1 MRLTFGERLKHS
13 WNAFMNKDPTETT
26 RYVDLGPSN
35 TRRPDMFRATRG
47 TEKTIVTAIYTR
59 IAIDVA
65 ALTIEHVKTD
75 ENGRYVETIKSG
87 LNYALTTEANID
99 QTSRAF
105 IQDVVMSMFD
115 DGVVAIVPVD
125 TTLNPLKTG
134 SYDIQTMRVG
144 SVVEWF
150 PRHVKVRLYNDKTG
164 KHEEITLPKKLVSI
178 IENPLYS
185 VMNEPNSVAKRL
197 IRKLNILDVVDEQSG
212 SGKLDLII
220 GLPYV
225 IKTEARREQ
234 AERRRKDIEEQL
246 SGSKYGIAYTDG
258 TEHITQLNRSVEN
271 NMLKQIEYLTE
282 MLYNQLGMTKGVFDG
297 TASESEMLNYHSR
310 TIEPIVSSITE
321 ELSRK
326 FLTKTARSQ
335 NQKIMFFKDPFKL
348 TPTDKIAD
356 MADKFTRNE
365 ILSSNEFRAIIG
377 YKPVDDQR
385 ANELINKNIN
395 QESGMEPPIT
405 TDQNVQSQVNEERG
419 LDVET
424 AKDIVNTPLSLI
436 DS

>member
-1 MRLTFGERLKHS
+1 MALTFGERLKHS
-13 WNAFMNKDPTETT
+13 WNAFMNKDPTEDK
-26 RYVDLGPSN
+26 RYIELGPSN
-35 TRRPDMFRATRG
+35 SRRPDMFRPTRG

-65 ALTIEHVKTD
+65 KLDVEHVKVD
-75 ENGRYVETIKSG
+75 DNGRYVDTIKSG

-99 QTSRAF
+99 QTGRAF

-115 DGVVAIVPVD
+115 EGCVAIVPVD

-144 SVVEWF
+144 SIVEWF
-150 PRHVKVRLYNDKTG
+150 PQYVKVKLYNDRTG
-164 KHEEITLPKKLVSI
+164 KHEEKILPKKMVAI

-197 IRKLNILDVVDEQSG
+197 IRKLNILDAVDEQSG

-271 NMLKQIEYLTE
+271 NMFNQIQYLTE

-297 TASESEMLNYHSR
+297 TATEEEMLNYQSR
-310 TIEPIVSSITE
+310 TIEPIVSAITE
-321 ELSRK
+321 EMSRK

-335 NQKIMFFKDPFKL
+335 NQTIMFFTDPFSL
-348 TPTDKIAD
+348 TPTEKLAEIAD
-356 MADKFTRNE
+356 KLTRNA
-365 ILSSNEFRAIIG
+365 ILSSNELRAIIG

-385 ANELINKNIN
+385 ADELSNKNIN
-395 QESGMEPPIT
+395 QSDEEMQNNPIV
-405 TDQNVQSQVNEERG
+405 TDADDSVG
-419 LDVET
+419 
-424 AKDIVNTPLSLI
+424 NTPVNSI
-436 DS
+436 K

>member
-1 MRLTFGERLKHS
+1 MALTFGEKLKHS
-13 WNAFMNKDPTETT
+13 WNAFMNKDPTEDK
-26 RYVDLGPSN
+26 RYIELGPSN
-35 TRRPDMFRATRG
+35 SRRPDMFRPTRG

-59 IAIDVA
+59 IAMDVA
-65 ALTIEHVKTD
+65 KLDVEHVKVD
-75 ENGRYVETIKSG
+75 DNGRYVDTIKSG

-99 QTSRAF
+99 QTGRAF

-115 DGVVAIVPVD
+115 EGCVAIVPVD

-144 SVVEWF
+144 SIVEWF
-150 PRHVKVRLYNDKTG
+150 PQYVKVKLYNDRTG
-164 KHEEITLPKKLVSI
+164 KHEEKILPKKMVAI

-197 IRKLNILDVVDEQSG
+197 IRKLNILDAVDEQSG

-271 NMLKQIEYLTE
+271 NMFNQIQYLTE

-297 TASESEMLNYHSR
+297 TATEEEMLNYQSR
-310 TIEPIVSSITE
+310 TIEPIVSAITE
-321 ELSRK
+321 EMSRK

-335 NQKIMFFKDPFKL
+335 NQTIMFFTDPFSL
-348 TPTDKIAD
+348 TPTEKLAEIAD
-356 MADKFTRNE
+356 KLTRNA
-365 ILSSNEFRAIIG
+365 ILSSNELRAIIG

-385 ANELINKNIN
+385 ADELSNKNIN
-395 QESGMEPPIT
+395 QSDEEMQNNPVV
-405 TDQNVQSQVNEERG
+405 TDADNSVG
-419 LDVET
+419 
-424 AKDIVNTPLSLI
+424 NTPVNSI
-436 DS
+436 K

>member
-1 MRLTFGERLKHS
+1 MGLTFGERLKHS
-13 WNAFMNKDPTETT
+13 WNAFMNKDPTEDK
-26 RYVDLGPSN
+26 RYIELGPSN

-65 ALTIEHVKTD
+65 ALTFEHVKVD
-75 ENGRYVETIKSG
+75 ENGRYTETIKSG
-87 LNYALTTEANID
+87 LNYTLTTETNID
-99 QTSRAF
+99 QTARAF

-115 DGVVAIVPVD
+115 EGVVAIVPVD
-125 TTLNPLKTG
+125 TTMNPLRTG

-150 PRHVKVRLYNDKTG
+150 PQYVKVRLYNDRTG
-164 KHEEITLPKKLVSI
+164 KHEEKILPKKMVSI
-178 IENPLYS
+178 IENPLYA

-197 IRKLNILDVVDEQSG
+197 IRKLNILDAVDEQSG

-234 AERRRKDIEEQL
+234 AERRRKDIEQQL

-271 NMLKQIEYLTE
+271 NMFSQIQYLTE
-282 MLYNQLGMTKGVFDG
+282 MLYNQLGMTQNVFNG
-297 TASESEMLNYHSR
+297 TATEEEMLNYHSR
-310 TIEPIVSSITE
+310 TIEPIASAITDE
-321 ELSRK
+321 MSRK

-335 NQKIMFFKDPFKL
+335 HQTIMFFKDPFKL
-348 TPTDKIAD
+348 TPTEKLADLSDKL
-356 MADKFTRNE
+356 TRNA
-365 ILSSNEFRAIIG
+365 ILSSNELRAIIG
-377 YKPVDDQR
+377 YKPVDDAR
-385 ANELINKNIN
+385 ADELSNKNIN
-395 QESGMEPPIT
+395 QSPEEMENNPIT
-405 TDQNVQSQVNEERG
+405 TNEKE
-419 LDVET
+419 DEE
-424 AKDIVNTPLSLI
+424 
-436 DS
+436 

>member
-1 MRLTFGERLKHS
+1 MALTFGERLKHS
-13 WNAFMNKDPTETT
+13 WNAFMNKDPTEDK
-26 RYVDLGPSN
+26 RYIELGPSN
-35 TRRPDMFRATRG
+35 SRRPDMFRPTRG

-65 ALTIEHVKTD
+65 KLDVEHVKVD
-75 ENGRYVETIKSG
+75 DNGRYVDTIKSG

-99 QTSRAF
+99 QTGRAF

-115 DGVVAIVPVD
+115 EGCVAIVPVD

-144 SVVEWF
+144 SIVEWF
-150 PRHVKVRLYNDKTG
+150 PQHVKVKLYNDRTG
-164 KHEEITLPKKLVSI
+164 KHEEKILPKKVVAI

-197 IRKLNILDVVDEQSG
+197 IRKLNILDAVDEQSG

-271 NMLKQIEYLTE
+271 NMFNQIQYLTE

-297 TASESEMLNYHSR
+297 TATEEEMLNYQSR
-310 TIEPIVSSITE
+310 TIEPIVSAITE
-321 ELSRK
+321 EMSRK

-335 NQKIMFFKDPFKL
+335 NQTIMFFTDPFSL
-348 TPTDKIAD
+348 TPTEKLAEIAD
-356 MADKFTRNE
+356 KLTRNA
-365 ILSSNEFRAIIG
+365 ILSSNELRAIIG
-377 YKPVDDQR
+377 YKPVDDKR
-385 ANELINKNIN
+385 ADELSNKNIN
-395 QESGMEPPIT
+395 QSDEEMQNNPVV
-405 TDQNVQSQVNEERG
+405 TDADNSVG
-419 LDVET
+419 
-424 AKDIVNTPLSLI
+424 NTPVNSI
-436 DS
+436 K

>member
-1 MRLTFGERLKHS
+1 MALTFGERLKHS
-13 WNAFMNKDPTETT
+13 WNAFMNKDPTEDK
-26 RYVDLGPSN
+26 RYIELGPSN
-35 TRRPDMFRATRG
+35 TRRPDMFRGTRG
-47 TEKTIVTAIYTR
+47 TEKTIIMAIYTR
-59 IAIDVA
+59 IAMDVA
-65 ALTIEHVKTD
+65 ALDIEHVKID
-75 ENGRYVETIKSG
+75 DNGRYVETIKSD
-87 LNYALTTEANID
+87 LNYVLTQEANID
-99 QTSRAF
+99 QTARAF

-115 DGVVAIVPVD
+115 EGVVAIVPVD

-144 SVVEWF
+144 RIVEWF
-150 PRHVKVRLYNDKTG
+150 PQYVKVRLYNDRTG
-164 KHEEITLPKKLVSI
+164 KHEEKILPKKVVSI

-197 IRKLNILDVVDEQSG
+197 IRKLNILDAVDEQSG

-234 AERRRKDIEEQL
+234 AERRRKDIEQQL

-271 NMLKQIEYLTE
+271 NMLNQIQYLTE

-297 TASESEMLNYHSR
+297 TASEAEMLNYHSR
-310 TIEPIVSSITE
+310 TIEPIVSAIVE
-321 ELSRK
+321 EMSRK

-335 NQKIMFFKDPFKL
+335 KQRIMFFKDSFKL
-348 TPTDKIAD
+348 TPTEKLAD
-356 MADKFTRNE
+356 IADKFTRNA
-365 ILSSNEFRAIIG
+365 ILSSNEMRAIIG

-385 ANELINKNIN
+385 ADELSNKNIN
-395 QESGMEPPIT
+395 QSTEEMENNPVV
-405 TDQNVQSQVNEERG
+405 TDDSNSVG
-419 LDVET
+419 
-424 AKDIVNTPLSLI
+424 NTPISQI
-436 DS
+436 N

>member
-1 MRLTFGERLKHS
+1 MALTFGERLKHS
-13 WNAFMNKDPTETT
+13 WNAFMNKDPTEDK
-26 RYVDLGPSN
+26 RYIELGPSN
-35 TRRPDMFRATRG
+35 SRRPDMFRPTRG

-59 IAIDVA
+59 IAMDVA
-65 ALTIEHVKTD
+65 KLDVEHVKVD
-75 ENGRYVETIKSG
+75 DNGRYVDTIKSG

-99 QTSRAF
+99 QTGRAF

-115 DGVVAIVPVD
+115 EGCVAIVPVD

-144 SVVEWF
+144 SIVEWF
-150 PRHVKVRLYNDKTG
+150 PQYVKVKLYNDRTG
-164 KHEEITLPKKLVSI
+164 KHEEKILPKKMVAI

-197 IRKLNILDVVDEQSG
+197 IRKLNILDAVDEQSG

-271 NMLKQIEYLTE
+271 NMFNQIQYLTE

-297 TASESEMLNYHSR
+297 TATEEEMLNYHSR
-310 TIEPIVSSITE
+310 TIEPIVSAITE
-321 ELSRK
+321 EMSRK

-335 NQKIMFFKDPFKL
+335 NQTIMFFTDPFSL
-348 TPTDKIAD
+348 TPTEKLAEIAD
-356 MADKFTRNE
+356 KLTRNA
-365 ILSSNEFRAIIG
+365 ILSSNELRAIIG

-385 ANELINKNIN
+385 ADELSNKNIN
-395 QESGMEPPIT
+395 QSDEEMQNNPVV
-405 TDQNVQSQVNEERG
+405 TDADNSVG
-419 LDVET
+419 
-424 AKDIVNTPLSLI
+424 NTPVNSI
-436 DS
+436 K

>member
-1 MRLTFGERLKHS
+1 MGLTFGERLKHS
-13 WNAFMNKDPTETT
+13 WNAFMNKDPTEDK
-26 RYVDLGPSN
+26 RYIELGPSN

-65 ALTIEHVKTD
+65 ALTFEHVKVD
-75 ENGRYVETIKSG
+75 ENGRYTETIKSG
-87 LNYALTTEANID
+87 LNYTLTTETNID
-99 QTSRAF
+99 QTARAF

-115 DGVVAIVPVD
+115 EGVVAIVPVD
-125 TTLNPLKTG
+125 TTMNPLKTG

-150 PRHVKVRLYNDKTG
+150 PQYVKVRLYNDRTG
-164 KHEEITLPKKLVSI
+164 KHEEKILPKKMVSL
-178 IENPLYS
+178 IENPLYA

-197 IRKLNILDVVDEQSG
+197 IRKLNILDAVDEQSG

-234 AERRRKDIEEQL
+234 AERRRKDIEQQL

-271 NMLKQIEYLTE
+271 NMFSQIQYLTE
-282 MLYNQLGMTKGVFDG
+282 MLYNQLGMTQNVFNG
-297 TASESEMLNYHSR
+297 TATEEEMLNYHSR
-310 TIEPIVSSITE
+310 TIEPIASAITDE
-321 ELSRK
+321 MSRK

-335 NQKIMFFKDPFKL
+335 HQTIMFFKDPFKL
-348 TPTDKIAD
+348 TPTEKLADLSDKL
-356 MADKFTRNE
+356 TRNA
-365 ILSSNEFRAIIG
+365 ILSSNELRAIIG
-377 YKPVDDQR
+377 YKPVDDVR
-385 ANELINKNIN
+385 ADELSNKNIN
-395 QESGMEPPIT
+395 QSTEEMENNPIV
-405 TDQNVQSQVNEERG
+405 TDTKEDEE
-419 LDVET
+419 
-424 AKDIVNTPLSLI
+424 
-436 DS
+436 

>member
-1 MRLTFGERLKHS
+1 MALTFGERLKHS
-13 WNAFMNKDPTETT
+13 WNAFMNKDPTEDK
-26 RYVDLGPSN
+26 RYIELGPSN
-35 TRRPDMFRATRG
+35 TRRPDMFRPTRG

-59 IAIDVA
+59 IAMDVA
-65 ALTIEHVKTD
+65 KLEIEHVKVD
-75 ENGRYVETIKSG
+75 DNERYLETIKSG
-87 LNYALTTEANID
+87 LNYVLTTEANID
-99 QTSRAF
+99 QTARAF

-115 DGVVAIVPVD
+115 EGCVAIVPVD

-150 PRHVKVRLYNDKTG
+150 PQYVKVKLYNDRTG
-164 KHEEITLPKKLVSI
+164 KHEEKILPKKMVALV
-178 IENPLYS
+178 ENPLYA

-197 IRKLNILDVVDEQSG
+197 IRKLTILDAVDEQSG

-271 NMLKQIEYLTE
+271 NMWNQIQYLTE

-297 TASESEMLNYHSR
+297 TATEEEMLNYQSR
-310 TIEPIVSSITE
+310 TIEPIVSAITE
-321 ELSRK
+321 EMSRK

-335 NQKIMFFKDPFKL
+335 NQRIMFFKDPFSL
-348 TPTDKIAD
+348 TPTEKIAD
-356 MADKFTRNE
+356 IADKFTRNA
-365 ILSSNEFRAIIG
+365 ILSSNEMRAIIG

-385 ANELINKNIN
+385 ADELSNKNIN
-395 QESGMEPPIT
+395 QSPEEAESNPVV
-405 TDQNVQSQVNEERG
+405 TDSDNSVG
-419 LDVET
+419 
-424 AKDIVNTPLSLI
+424 NTPVSQI
-436 DS
+436 

>member
-1 MRLTFGERLKHS
+1 MGLTFGERLKHS
-13 WNAFMNKDPTETT
+13 WNAFMNKDPTEDK
-26 RYVDLGPSN
+26 RYIELGPSN

-65 ALTIEHVKTD
+65 ALTFEHVKVD
-75 ENGRYVETIKSG
+75 ENGRYTETIKSG
-87 LNYALTTEANID
+87 LNYTLTTETNID
-99 QTSRAF
+99 QTARAF

-115 DGVVAIVPVD
+115 EGVVAIVPVD
-125 TTLNPLKTG
+125 TTYNPLKTG

-150 PRHVKVRLYNDKTG
+150 PQYVKVRLYNDRTG
-164 KHEEITLPKKLVSI
+164 KHEEKILPKKMVSL
-178 IENPLYS
+178 IENPLYA

-197 IRKLNILDVVDEQSG
+197 IRKLNILDAVDEQSG

-234 AERRRKDIEEQL
+234 AERRRKDIEQQL

-271 NMLKQIEYLTE
+271 NMFSQIQYLTE
-282 MLYNQLGMTKGVFDG
+282 MLYNQLGMTQNVFNG
-297 TASESEMLNYHSR
+297 TATEEEMLNYHSR
-310 TIEPIVSSITE
+310 TIEPIASALTDE
-321 ELSRK
+321 MARK

-335 NQKIMFFKDPFKL
+335 HQTIMFFKDPFKL
-348 TPTDKIAD
+348 TPTEKLADLSDKL
-356 MADKFTRNE
+356 TRNA
-365 ILSSNEFRAIIG
+365 ILSSNELRAIIG
-377 YKPVDDQR
+377 YKPVDDAR
-385 ANELINKNIN
+385 ADELSNKNIN
-395 QESGMEPPIT
+395 QSPEEMENNPIT
-405 TDQNVQSQVNEERG
+405 TNEKE
-419 LDVET
+419 DEE
-424 AKDIVNTPLSLI
+424 
-436 DS
+436 

>member
-1 MRLTFGERLKHS
+1 MGLTFGERLKHS
-13 WNAFMNKDPTETT
+13 WNAFMNKDPTEDK
-26 RYVDLGPSN
+26 RYIELGPSN

-65 ALTIEHVKTD
+65 ALTFEHVKVD
-75 ENGRYVETIKSG
+75 ENGRYTETIKSG
-87 LNYALTTEANID
+87 LNYTLTTETNID
-99 QTSRAF
+99 QTARAF

-115 DGVVAIVPVD
+115 EGVVAIVPVD
-125 TTLNPLKTG
+125 TTYNPLKTG

-150 PRHVKVRLYNDKTG
+150 PQYVKVRLYNDRTG
-164 KHEEITLPKKLVSI
+164 KHEEKILPKKMVSL
-178 IENPLYS
+178 IENPLYA

-197 IRKLNILDVVDEQSG
+197 IRKLNILDAVDEQSG

-234 AERRRKDIEEQL
+234 AERRRKDIEQQL

-271 NMLKQIEYLTE
+271 NMFTQIQYLTE
-282 MLYNQLGMTKGVFDG
+282 MLYNQLGMTQNVFNG
-297 TASESEMLNYHSR
+297 TATEEEMLNYHSR
-310 TIEPIVSSITE
+310 TIEPIASAITDE
-321 ELSRK
+321 MARK

-335 NQKIMFFKDPFKL
+335 HQTIMFFKDPFKL
-348 TPTDKIAD
+348 TPTEKLADLSDKL
-356 MADKFTRNE
+356 TRNA
-365 ILSSNEFRAIIG
+365 ILSSNELRAIIG
-377 YKPVDDQR
+377 YKPVDDVR
-385 ANELINKNIN
+385 ADELSNKNIN
-395 QESGMEPPIT
+395 QSPDEMENNPIV
-405 TDQNVQSQVNEERG
+405 TDTKEDEE
-419 LDVET
+419 
-424 AKDIVNTPLSLI
+424 
-436 DS
+436 

>member
-1 MRLTFGERLKHS
+1 MALTFGERLKHS
-13 WNAFMNKDPTETT
+13 WNAFMNKDPTEDK
-26 RYVDLGPSN
+26 RYIELGPSN
-35 TRRPDMFRATRG
+35 TRRPDMFRPTRG

-59 IAIDVA
+59 IAMDVA
-65 ALTIEHVKTD
+65 KLEIEHVKVD
-75 ENGRYVETIKSG
+75 DNERYLETIKSG
-87 LNYALTTEANID
+87 LNYVLTTEANID
-99 QTSRAF
+99 QTARAF

-115 DGVVAIVPVD
+115 EGCVAIVPVD

-150 PRHVKVRLYNDKTG
+150 PQYVKVKLYNDRTG
-164 KHEEITLPKKLVSI
+164 KHEEKILPKKMVAL
-178 IENPLYS
+178 IENPLYA

-197 IRKLNILDVVDEQSG
+197 IRKLTILDAVDEQSG

-271 NMLKQIEYLTE
+271 NMWNQIQYLTE

-297 TASESEMLNYHSR
+297 TATEEEMLNYQSR
-310 TIEPIVSSITE
+310 TIEPIVSAITE
-321 ELSRK
+321 EMSRK

-335 NQKIMFFKDPFKL
+335 NQRIMFFKDPFSL
-348 TPTDKIAD
+348 TPTEKIAD
-356 MADKFTRNE
+356 IADKFTRNA
-365 ILSSNEFRAIIG
+365 ILSSNEMRAIIG

-385 ANELINKNIN
+385 ADELSNKNIN
-395 QESGMEPPIT
+395 QSPEEAESNPVV
-405 TDQNVQSQVNEERG
+405 TDSDNSVG
-419 LDVET
+419 
-424 AKDIVNTPLSLI
+424 NTPVSQI
-436 DS
+436 

>member
-1 MRLTFGERLKHS
+1 MGLTFGERLKHS
-13 WNAFMNKDPTETT
+13 WNAFMNKDPTEDK
-26 RYVDLGPSN
+26 RYIELGPSN

-65 ALTIEHVKTD
+65 ALTFEHVKVD
-75 ENGRYVETIKSG
+75 ENGRYTETIKSG
-87 LNYALTTEANID
+87 LNYTLTTETNID
-99 QTSRAF
+99 QTARAF

-115 DGVVAIVPVD
+115 EGVVAIVPVD
-125 TTLNPLKTG
+125 TTYNPLKTG

-150 PRHVKVRLYNDKTG
+150 PQYVKVRLYNDRTG
-164 KHEEITLPKKLVSI
+164 KHEEKILPKKMVSL
-178 IENPLYS
+178 IENPLYA

-197 IRKLNILDVVDEQSG
+197 IRKLNILDAVDEQSG

-234 AERRRKDIEEQL
+234 AERRRKDIEQQL

-271 NMLKQIEYLTE
+271 NMFTQIQYLTE
-282 MLYNQLGMTKGVFDG
+282 MLYNQLGMTQNVFNG
-297 TASESEMLNYHSR
+297 TATEEEMLNYHSR
-310 TIEPIVSSITE
+310 TIEPIASAITDE
-321 ELSRK
+321 MSRK

-335 NQKIMFFKDPFKL
+335 HQTIMFFKDPFRL
-348 TPTDKIAD
+348 TPTEKLADLSDKL
-356 MADKFTRNE
+356 TRNA
-365 ILSSNEFRAIIG
+365 ILSSNELRAIIG
-377 YKPVDDQR
+377 YKPVDDVR
-385 ANELINKNIN
+385 ADELSNKNIN
-395 QESGMEPPIT
+395 QSPDEMENNPIV
-405 TDQNVQSQVNEERG
+405 TDTKEDEE
-419 LDVET
+419 
-424 AKDIVNTPLSLI
+424 
-436 DS
+436 

>member
-1 MRLTFGERLKHS
+1 MALTFGERLKHS
-13 WNAFMNKDPTETT
+13 WNAFMNKDPTEDK
-26 RYVDLGPSN
+26 RYIELGPSN

-59 IAIDVA
+59 IAMDVA
-65 ALTIEHVKTD
+65 ALDIEHVRVD
-75 ENGRYVETIKSG
+75 ENDRYLETIKSD
-87 LNYALTTEANID
+87 LNYALTEEANID
-99 QTSRAF
+99 QTGRAF

-115 DGVVAIVPVD
+115 EGCVAIVPVD
-125 TTLNPLKTG
+125 TTLNPLNTG

-150 PRHVKVRLYNDKTG
+150 PQYVKVRLYNDRTG
-164 KHEEITLPKKLVSI
+164 RHEEKILPKKIVSI
-178 IENPLYS
+178 IENPLYA

-197 IRKLNILDVVDEQSG
+197 IRKLSILDAVDEQSG

-234 AERRRKDIEEQL
+234 AERRRKDIEQQL

-271 NMLKQIEYLTE
+271 NMWNQIQDLTE

-297 TASESEMLNYHSR
+297 TATEPEMLNYQSR
-310 TIEPIVSSITE
+310 TIEPIVSAITE
-321 ELSRK
+321 EMSRK
-326 FLTKTARSQ
+326 FLTKTARKQ
-335 NQKIMFFKDPFKL
+335 RQRIMFFSDPFRL
-348 TPTDKIAD
+348 TPTEKIAEI
-356 MADKFTRNE
+356 ADKFTRNA
-365 ILSSNEFRAIIG
+365 ILSSNELRGILG

-385 ANELINKNIN
+385 ADELSNKNIN
-395 QESGMEPPIT
+395 QSTEEMQNNPIVMDDSDT
-405 TDQNVQSQVNEERG
+405 SVR
-419 LDVET
+419 
-424 AKDIVNTPLSLI
+424 NTPISQI
-436 DS
+436 N

>member
-1 MRLTFGERLKHS
+1 MGLTFGERLKHS
-13 WNAFMNKDPTETT
+13 WNAFMNKDPTEDK
-26 RYVDLGPSN
+26 RYIDLGPSN
-35 TRRPDMFRATRG
+35 TRRPDMFRPTRG

-65 ALTIEHVKTD
+65 KLDIEHVKTD
-75 ENGRYVETIKSG
+75 DNGHYVDTIKSG

-115 DGVVAIVPVD
+115 EGVVAIVPVD

-150 PRHVKVRLYNDKTG
+150 PQYVKVRLYNDRTG
-164 KHEEITLPKKLVSI
+164 KHEEKILPKKMVAL
-178 IENPLYS
+178 IENPLYA

-197 IRKLNILDVVDEQSG
+197 IRKLNLLDAVDEQSG
-212 SGKLDLII
+212 SGKLDLIL

-246 SGSKYGIAYTDG
+246 ANSKYGIAYTDG

-271 NMLKQIEYLTE
+271 TMFNQIQYLTE

-297 TASESEMLNYHSR
+297 TASPEEMLNYQSR
-310 TIEPIVSSITE
+310 TIEPIVSAIIE
-321 ELSRK
+321 EMSRK

-335 NQKIMFFKDPFKL
+335 NQTIMFFSDPFL
-348 TPTDKIAD
+348 Q
-356 MADKFTRNE
+356 TR
-365 ILSSNEFRAIIG
+365 
-377 YKPVDDQR
+377 
-385 ANELINKNIN
+385 
-395 QESGMEPPIT
+395 
-405 TDQNVQSQVNEERG
+405 
-419 LDVET
+419 
-424 AKDIVNTPLSLI
+424 
-436 DS
+436 

>member
-1 MRLTFGERLKHS
+1 MGLTFGERLKHS
-13 WNAFMNKDPTETT
+13 WNAFMNKDPTETK
-26 RYVDLGPSN
+26 RYIELGPSN
-35 TRRPDMFRATRG
+35 TRRPDMFRPTRG

-65 ALTIEHVKTD
+65 ALSIEHVKVD

-87 LNYALTTEANID
+87 LNYALTTETNID
-99 QTSRAF
+99 QTARAF

-115 DGVVAIVPVD
+115 EGAVAIVPVD

-150 PRHVKVRLYNDKTG
+150 PQYVKVRLYNDKTG
-164 KHEEITLPKKLVSI
+164 KHEEITLPKKMVAL
-178 IENPLYS
+178 IENPLYA

-197 IRKLNILDVVDEQSG
+197 IRKLNILDAVDEQSG
-212 SGKLDLII
+212 SGKLDLIL

-225 IKTEARREQ
+225 IKSEARREQ

-246 SGSKYGIAYTDG
+246 ANSKYGIAYTDG

-271 NMLKQIEYLTE
+271 NMFSQIQYLTE
-282 MLYNQLGMTKGVFDG
+282 MLYNQLGMTQNVFNG
-297 TASESEMLNYHSR
+297 TATEEEMLNYHSR
-310 TIEPIVSSITE
+310 TIEPIVSAITNE
-321 ELSRK
+321 MSRK

-335 NQKIMFFKDPFKL
+335 NQRIMFFKDPFKL
-348 TPTDKIAD
+348 TPTEKLAD
-356 MADKFTRNE
+356 LADKLTRNA
-365 ILSSNEFRAIIG
+365 ILSSNELRAVMG

-385 ANELINKNIN
+385 ANELSNKNIN
-395 QESGMEPPIT
+395 QSPEEAEGNPVVDSEEGSIT
-405 TDQNVQSQVNEERG
+405 
-419 LDVET
+419 
-424 AKDIVNTPLSLI
+424 NTPISSI
-436 DS
+436 

>member
-1 MRLTFGERLKHS
+1 MGLTFGERLKHS
-13 WNAFMNKDPTETT
+13 WNAFMNKDPTEDK
-26 RYVDLGPSN
+26 RYIELGPSN

-65 ALTIEHVKTD
+65 ALTFEHVKVD
-75 ENGRYVETIKSG
+75 ENGRYTETIKSG
-87 LNYALTTEANID
+87 LNYTLTTETNID
-99 QTSRAF
+99 QTARAF

-115 DGVVAIVPVD
+115 EGVVAIVPVD
-125 TTLNPLKTG
+125 TTYNPLRTG

-150 PRHVKVRLYNDKTG
+150 PQYVKVKLYNDRTG
-164 KHEEITLPKKLVSI
+164 KHEEKILPKKMVSL
-178 IENPLYS
+178 IENPLYA

-197 IRKLNILDVVDEQSG
+197 IRKLNILDAVDEQSG

-234 AERRRKDIEEQL
+234 AERRRKDIEQQL

-271 NMLKQIEYLTE
+271 NMFTQIQYLTE
-282 MLYNQLGMTKGVFDG
+282 MLYNQLGMTQNVFNG
-297 TASESEMLNYHSR
+297 TATEEEMLNYHSR
-310 TIEPIVSSITE
+310 TIEPIASALTDE
-321 ELSRK
+321 MARK

-335 NQKIMFFKDPFKL
+335 HQTIMFFKDPFKL
-348 TPTDKIAD
+348 TPTEKLADLSDKL
-356 MADKFTRNE
+356 TRNA
-365 ILSSNEFRAIIG
+365 ILSSNELRAIIG
-377 YKPVDDQR
+377 YKPVDDAR
-385 ANELINKNIN
+385 ADELSNKNIN
-395 QESGMEPPIT
+395 QSPEEMENNPIT
-405 TDQNVQSQVNEERG
+405 TNEKE
-419 LDVET
+419 DEE
-424 AKDIVNTPLSLI
+424 
-436 DS
+436 